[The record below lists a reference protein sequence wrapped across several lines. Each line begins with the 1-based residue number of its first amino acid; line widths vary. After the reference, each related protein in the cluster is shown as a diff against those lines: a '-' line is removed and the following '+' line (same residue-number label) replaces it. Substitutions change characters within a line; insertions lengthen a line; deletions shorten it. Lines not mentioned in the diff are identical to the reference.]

1 MNYVYNSSL
10 VKLGV
15 TRFIISKI
23 EEETTTKLV
32 GLACFSL
39 LRNIGA
45 FSKEALILMN
55 NQSFLY

>member
-1 MNYVYNSSL
+1 MSYVFNSSL

-15 TRFIISKI
+15 TRFIISKL
-23 EEETTTKLV
+23 EEETTIKSI

-55 NQSFLY
+55 NQSQ